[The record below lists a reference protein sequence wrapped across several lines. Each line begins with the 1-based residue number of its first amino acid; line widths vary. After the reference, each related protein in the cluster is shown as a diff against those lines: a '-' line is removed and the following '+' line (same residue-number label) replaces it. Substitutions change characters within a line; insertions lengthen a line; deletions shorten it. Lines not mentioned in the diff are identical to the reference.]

1 MGALDGRNAFISGG
15 SRGIGRAIALAL
27 AADGADVA
35 INYRRDG
42 EAALATVREITAMG
56 RRSSAFAASV
66 DDADACAAMCTTVL
80 EEFGPIDLLVH
91 NAGIASRGQSVVKTD
106 LGEVERNWRTHT
118 LAGFILAQHFVPG
131 MRDADRGDVVM
142 ISSVATTHMQAG
154 GAPYTMA
161 KAGLEALAM
170 TLAKEERRNGIHVN
184 VVAPGLVE
192 TEMGRRLVKGAMGV
206 DEIRSLDAGSPFGHV
221 CTPEEVAAVVRGL
234 VSDVGAYLT
243 GIRVTVDGGTF

>member
-91 NAGIASRGQSVVKTD
+91 NAGIASRGQTVVKTE
-106 LGEVERNWRTHT
+106 LAEVERNWRTHT

-206 DEIRSLDAGSPFGHV
+206 DEIHSLDAGSPFGHV